1 MLQKLELEYW
11 LWEQKD
17 LEHNWVWRVIRRSQE
32 TSTLFIPVSINYS
45 YLYFI
50 STLKL
55 QLLVTNLRVLKFN
68 FKYKLKFTFM
78 AKLDG
83 IIFLGHSNSVVWIR
97 MPDSSKSVALKSG
110 L

>member
-1 MLQKLELEYW
+1 MLELEYW
-11 LWEQKD
+11 LWEAQGEVNKH
-17 LEHNWVWRVIRRSQE
+17 LLYSFQCPPA
-32 TSTLFIPVSINYS
+32 TLFYLTLLITVKENQVVWNFIVSDQSHGLKI
-45 YLYFI
+45 YF
-50 STLKL
+50 
-55 QLLVTNLRVLKFN
+55 QV
-68 FKYKLKFTFM
+68 YELKFTFM